1 MTGPGDAAAV
11 PADGRAP
18 EVLRDLHGSTA
29 AGDTVPVVVT
39 GRDAASWAARHLVDV
54 LIGAG
59 FADVTLRDG
68 QAGASATAVRARSLA
83 DTVRPGLRLLCVGLN
98 PSLAAADAGV
108 GYVTAT
114 NRFWPAALAAG
125 LVPVG
130 RDPDAA
136 LAAGLGLTDLVK
148 RATPRAHHLDPAEYR
163 SGVDRVE
170 RLVRWL
176 RPGAVAF
183 VGLSGYRAAL
193 DRKAVVGTQP
203 VRFGGRPAY
212 VLPSTSGANAHADLP
227 TLAAHLRQAA
237 GLSAA
242 PQRSWPSGRT

>member
-1 MTGPGDAAAV
+1 MAV

-18 EVLRDLHGSTA
+18 EALRALHGRTVV
-29 AGDTVPVVVT
+29 GDAVAVQAV
-39 GRDAASWAARHLVDV
+39 GRAAASWASRHLVDCMT
-54 LIGAG
+54 GAG
-59 FADVTLRDG
+59 FVEVEMA
-68 QAGASATAVRARSLA
+68 AGPTAVGTANGRRGRSLA
-83 DTVRPGLRLLCVGLN
+83 DSVRPGLRLLCVGLN
-98 PSLAAADAGV
+98 PSLAAADSGV

-136 LAAGLGLTDLVK
+136 LAAGIGLTDLVK
-148 RATPRAHHLDPAEYR
+148 RATARAHHLDQDEYR
-163 SGVDRVE
+163 RGVERVE

-193 DRKAVVGTQP
+193 DPRAVVGTQP
-203 VRFGGRPAY
+203 VGFGGRPAY
-212 VLPSTSGANAHADLP
+212 VLPSTSGANAHTDLIAL
-227 TLAAHLRQAA
+227 TAHLQAA
-237 GLSAA
+237 ASIGSVD
-242 PQRSWPSGRT
+242 